1 MSENYYIR
9 NKETGKIELH
19 FDKETYMSLPDSDK
33 QKIKSN
39 FLFGRKTGAWISRC
53 KFPNLY
59 RAEEVAKALGLEN
72 RGVEGETL
80 TFAEKQERKA
90 ERAEA
95 RADRYDGYSDNAEK
109 RGEALQKP
117 IEDRHGDIA
126 FFTQPNI
133 NTSSGR
139 AFTKQR
145 EKMWDAWERGFE
157 EFKKS
162 AYFADRAKT
171 ARETARTAKQPE
183 SKSFC
188 ERRIAE
194 AEKTIRAQ
202 RKHLEVYEGYL
213 KQIEETGAAKSAYGY
228 EVSKEE
234 ALNYIDRAE
243 EIIEDAISKAIYY
256 HEWIEKMGGIQFSK
270 ENVKPGYIIKL
281 DATSRRLYANML
293 FEVTS
298 TGAKNVCIKE
308 VGTNKPYGSVSYS
321 EIARVLKA
329 ETSNE
334 IKHPFK
340 VGDEFTGEIFNYSTC
355 RYEKIPVV
363 VTKVTAD
370 KVSVKV
376 GDGRATAYKV
386 RNGYDG
392 KSYYIAVPNLR
403 TWIEKTA

>member
-1 MSENYYIR
+1 MSNYYIR

-19 FDKETYMSLPDSDK
+19 FDKETYMSLPDTDK

-109 RGEALQKP
+109 HGEALQRP

-139 AFTKQR
+139 AFTRQR

-162 AYFADRAKT
+162 TYFADRAKT
-171 ARETARTAKQPE
+171 ARETAKTAKQPE

-228 EVSKEE
+228 EVSKED

-243 EIIEDAISKAIYY
+243 EIIEDAISKSIYY
-256 HEWIEKMGGIQFSK
+256 HEWIEKMGGINFSK
-270 ENVKPGYIIKL
+270 ENVKPGYIIKV
-281 DATSRRLYANML
+281 DSSHWLYSNKL

-298 TGAKNVCIKE
+298 TGTKNVYIKE
-308 VGTNKPYGSVSYS
+308 VGTNKPYGGSISYADIASV
-321 EIARVLKA
+321 VKA

-334 IKHPFK
+334 IKHP
-340 VGDEFTGEIFNYSTC
+340 
-355 RYEKIPVV
+355 
-363 VTKVTAD
+363 
-370 KVSVKV
+370 
-376 GDGRATAYKV
+376 
-386 RNGYDG
+386 
-392 KSYYIAVPNLR
+392 
-403 TWIEKTA
+403 

>member
-109 RGEALQKP
+109 RGEALQRP
-117 IEDRHGDIA
+117 IEDCHGDIA

-139 AFTKQR
+139 AFTRQR

-162 AYFADRAKT
+162 AYFADRASA
-171 ARETARTAKQPE
+171 ARETAKTAKQPE
-183 SKSFC
+183 SKAFC

-202 RKHLEVYEGYL
+202 RKCLEVYEGYL

-228 EVSKEE
+228 EISKED

-243 EIIEDAISKAIYY
+243 EIIEDAISKSIYY
-256 HEWIEKMGGIQFSK
+256 HEWIEKMGGINFSK

-281 DATSRRLYANML
+281 DATSHRLYANML

-329 ETSNE
+329 ETNNE

-386 RNGYDG
+386 RNSYDG
-392 KSYYIAVPNLR
+392 KGYYIAVPNLR

>member
-109 RGEALQKP
+109 RGEALQRP

-139 AFTKQR
+139 AFTRQR

-202 RKHLEVYEGYL
+202 RKHLETYKGYL
-213 KQIEETGAAKSAYGY
+213 KQIEETGEAKGIYGSKI
-228 EVSKEE
+228 SKERVLE
-234 ALNYIDRAE
+234 CIDRAE
-243 EIIEDAISKAIYY
+243 EIIEDAISKSIYY
-256 HEWIEKMGGIQFSK
+256 HEWIEKMGGINFSK
-270 ENVKPGYIIKL
+270 ENVKPGYIIKVVES
-281 DATSRRLYANML
+281 AHAFYRNRL

-298 TGAKNVCIKE
+298 TGTKNVHIRDAETKR
-308 VGTNKPYGSVSYS
+308 PYPEISYADIASV
-321 EIARVLKA
+321 VKA

-340 VGDEFTGEIFNYSTC
+340 VGDRFVGEVFNFKTC
-355 RYEKIPVV
+355 EYNKIPVV

-386 RNGYDG
+386 RNSYDG
-392 KSYYIAVPNLR
+392 KSYYIAIPNLR

>member
-19 FDKETYMSLPDSDK
+19 FDKETYMSLPDEDK
-33 QKIKSN
+33 KKIKSN

-109 RGEALQKP
+109 RGEALQRP

-162 AYFADRAKT
+162 AYFADRASA

-194 AEKTIRAQ
+194 AEKTIKAQ
-202 RKHLEVYEGYL
+202 RSHIKRYNEILEEIKSGETFKDYT
-213 KQIEETGAAKSAYGY
+213 EES
-228 EVSKEE
+228 
-234 ALNYIDRAE
+234 LNEYIDRAE

-281 DATSRRLYANML
+281 DATSRWLYANML

-329 ETSNE
+329 ETNNE

-386 RNGYDG
+386 RNSYDG
-392 KSYYIAVPNLR
+392 KGYYIAVPNLK
-403 TWIEKTA
+403 TWIEKAV

>member
-1 MSENYYIR
+1 MSNYYIR

-59 RAEEVAKALGLEN
+59 RAEEVARALGLEN

-109 RGEALQKP
+109 RGEALQRP

-139 AFTKQR
+139 AFTRQR

-162 AYFADRAKT
+162 AYFADRASA

-183 SKSFC
+183 SKAFC

-213 KQIEETGAAKSAYGY
+213 KQIEETGEAKGIYGSKI
-228 EVSKEE
+228 SKERVFE
-234 ALNYIDRAE
+234 CIDRAE

-270 ENVKPGYIIKL
+270 ENVKPGYIIKVVNS
-281 DATSRRLYANML
+281 AHAFYRNRL

-298 TGAKNVCIKE
+298 TGTKNVYIRDAETKR
-308 VGTNKPYGSVSYS
+308 PYPEISYADIASV
-321 EIARVLKA
+321 VKA

-340 VGDEFTGEIFNYSTC
+340 VGDRFVGEVFNFKTC
-355 RYEKIPVV
+355 EYNKIPVV

-386 RNGYDG
+386 RNSYDG

-403 TWIEKTA
+403 TWIEKAV

>member
-1 MSENYYIR
+1 MSNYYIR
-9 NKETGKIELH
+9 NKETGKLELH

-139 AFTKQR
+139 AFTRQR

-171 ARETARTAKQPE
+171 ARETAKTAKQPE

-202 RKHLEVYEGYL
+202 RKCLEVYEGYL
-213 KQIEETGAAKSAYGY
+213 KQIEETGIAKSAYGY

-243 EIIEDAISKAIYY
+243 EIIEDAISKSIYY
-256 HEWIEKMGGIQFSK
+256 HEWIEKMGGIKFSK
-270 ENVKPGYIIKL
+270 ENVKPGYIIKVV
-281 DATSRRLYANML
+281 DSAYAFYRNRL

-298 TGAKNVCIKE
+298 TGTKNVYIRDAETKR
-308 VGTNKPYGSVSYS
+308 PYPEISYADIASV
-321 EIARVLKA
+321 VKA

-340 VGDEFTGEIFNYSTC
+340 VGDRFVGEVFNFKTC
-355 RYEKIPVV
+355 EYNKIPVV

-386 RNGYDG
+386 RNSYDG

>member
-19 FDKETYMSLPDSDK
+19 FDKETYMSLPDEDK
-33 QKIKSN
+33 KKIKSN

-109 RGEALQKP
+109 HGKALQKP

-139 AFTKQR
+139 AFTRQR

-162 AYFADRAKT
+162 AYFADRANA
-171 ARETARTAKQPE
+171 ARETAKTAKQPE
-183 SKSFC
+183 SKAFC

-202 RKHLEVYEGYL
+202 RKHLEVYERYL
-213 KQIEETGAAKSAYGY
+213 KQIEETGKAKSAYGY

-243 EIIEDAISKAIYY
+243 EIIEDAISKSIYY
-256 HEWIEKMGGIQFSK
+256 HEWIEKMGGINFSK
-270 ENVKPGYIIKL
+270 ENVKPGYIIKVV
-281 DATSRRLYANML
+281 DSAYAFYRNRL

-298 TGAKNVCIKE
+298 TGTKNVYIRDAETKRRYPE
-308 VGTNKPYGSVSYS
+308 ISYADIASV
-321 EIARVLKA
+321 VKA

-340 VGDEFTGEIFNYSTC
+340 VGDRFVGEVFNFKTC
-355 RYEKIPVV
+355 EYNKIPVV

-403 TWIEKTA
+403 TWIEKAV

>member
-109 RGEALQKP
+109 RGEALQRP

-145 EKMWDAWERGFE
+145 EKMWDAWEKGFE

-171 ARETARTAKQPE
+171 ARETAKTAKQPE

-188 ERRIAE
+188 ERRITE

-228 EVSKEE
+228 EVSKED

-243 EIIEDAISKAIYY
+243 EIIEDAISKSIYY

-270 ENVKPGYIIKL
+270 ENVKPGYIIKVSES
-281 DATSRRLYANML
+281 AHAFYRNRL

-298 TGAKNVCIKE
+298 TGTKNVQIRDAETKR
-308 VGTNKPYGSVSYS
+308 PYPEISYADIASV
-321 EIARVLKA
+321 VKA

-340 VGDEFTGEIFNYSTC
+340 VGDRFVGEVFNFKTC
-355 RYEKIPVV
+355 EYNKIPVV

>member
-1 MSENYYIR
+1 MSNYYIR
-9 NKETGKIELH
+9 NKETGKLELH

-72 RGVEGETL
+72 RGVEGESL

-90 ERAEA
+90 ERAKA

-109 RGEALQKP
+109 RGEALQRP

-139 AFTKQR
+139 AFTRQR
-145 EKMWDAWERGFE
+145 KKMWDAWERGFE

-171 ARETARTAKQPE
+171 ARETAKTAKQPE

-202 RKHLEVYEGYL
+202 RKCLEVYEGYL
-213 KQIEETGAAKSAYGY
+213 KQIEETGIAKSAYGY

-243 EIIEDAISKAIYY
+243 EIIEDAISKSIYY
-256 HEWIEKMGGIQFSK
+256 HEWIEKMGGIKFSK
-270 ENVKPGYIIKL
+270 ENVKPGYIIKVV
-281 DATSRRLYANML
+281 DSAYAFYRNRL

-298 TGAKNVCIKE
+298 TGTKNVYIRDAETKR
-308 VGTNKPYGSVSYS
+308 PYPEISYADIASV
-321 EIARVLKA
+321 VKA

-340 VGDEFTGEIFNYSTC
+340 VGDRFVGEVFNFKTC
-355 RYEKIPVV
+355 EYNKIPVV

-386 RNGYDG
+386 RNSYDG

-403 TWIEKTA
+403 TWIEKAV

>member
-109 RGEALQKP
+109 RGEALQRP

-126 FFTQPNI
+126 FLTQPNI

-139 AFTKQR
+139 AFTRQR

-171 ARETARTAKQPE
+171 ARETAKTAKQPE
-183 SKSFC
+183 SKAFC

-194 AEKTIRAQ
+194 AEKTIKAQ
-202 RKHLEVYEGYL
+202 RSHIKRYNEILEEIKSGETFKDYT
-213 KQIEETGAAKSAYGY
+213 EES
-228 EVSKEE
+228 
-234 ALNYIDRAE
+234 LNEYIDRAE

-256 HEWIEKMGGIQFSK
+256 HEWIEKMGGINFSK
-270 ENVKPGYIIKL
+270 ENVKPGYIIKVSES
-281 DATSRRLYANML
+281 AHAFYRNRL

-298 TGAKNVCIKE
+298 TGTKNVQIRDAETKR
-308 VGTNKPYGSVSYS
+308 PYPEISYADIASV
-321 EIARVLKA
+321 VKA

-340 VGDEFTGEIFNYSTC
+340 VGDRFVGEVFNFKTC
-355 RYEKIPVV
+355 EYNKIPVV

-386 RNGYDG
+386 RNSYDG
-392 KSYYIAVPNLR
+392 KGYYIAVPNLR
-403 TWIEKTA
+403 TWIEKAV

>member
-1 MSENYYIR
+1 MSNYYIR

-59 RAEEVAKALGLEN
+59 RAEEIAKALGLEN

-139 AFTKQR
+139 AFTRQR

-162 AYFADRAKT
+162 AYFADRANA
-171 ARETARTAKQPE
+171 ARETAKTAKQPE

-228 EVSKEE
+228 EVSKED

-243 EIIEDAISKAIYY
+243 EIIEEAISKSIYY

-281 DATSRRLYANML
+281 DGTSRWLYANML

-321 EIARVLKA
+321 EIAKVLKA

-386 RNGYDG
+386 RNSYDG
-392 KSYYIAVPNLR
+392 KSYYIAIPNLR

>member
-139 AFTKQR
+139 AFTRQR

-162 AYFADRAKT
+162 AYYADRASA
-171 ARETARTAKQPE
+171 ARETARTAKHPE
-183 SKSFC
+183 SKAFC

-202 RKHLEVYEGYL
+202 RKCLEVYEGYL

-228 EVSKEE
+228 EVSKED

-243 EIIEDAISKAIYY
+243 EIIEDAISKSIYY
-256 HEWIEKMGGIQFSK
+256 HEWIEKMGGINFSK
-270 ENVKPGYIIKL
+270 ENVKPGYIIKVVES
-281 DATSRRLYANML
+281 AHAFYRNRL

-298 TGAKNVCIKE
+298 TGTKNVQIRDAETKR
-308 VGTNKPYGSVSYS
+308 PYPEISYADIASV
-321 EIARVLKA
+321 VKA

-340 VGDEFTGEIFNYSTC
+340 VGDRFVGEVFNFKTC
-355 RYEKIPVV
+355 EYNKIPVV

-386 RNGYDG
+386 RNSYDG
-392 KSYYIAVPNLR
+392 KGYYIAIPNLR

>member
-1 MSENYYIR
+1 MSNYYIR

-19 FDKETYMSLPDSDK
+19 FDKETYMSLPDEDK
-33 QKIKSN
+33 KKIKSN

-109 RGEALQKP
+109 RGEALQRP

-139 AFTKQR
+139 AFTRQR

-171 ARETARTAKQPE
+171 ARETAKTAKQPE
-183 SKSFC
+183 SKAFC

-194 AEKTIRAQ
+194 AEKTIKAQ

-213 KQIEETGAAKSAYGY
+213 KQIEETGIAKSAYGY

-243 EIIEDAISKAIYY
+243 EIIEDAISKSIYY
-256 HEWIEKMGGIQFSK
+256 HEWIEKMGGINFSK
-270 ENVKPGYIIKL
+270 ENVKPGYIIKVV
-281 DATSRRLYANML
+281 DSAHAFYRNRL

-298 TGAKNVCIKE
+298 TGTKNVYIRDAETKR
-308 VGTNKPYGSVSYS
+308 PYPEISYADIASV
-321 EIARVLKA
+321 VKA

-340 VGDEFTGEIFNYSTC
+340 VGDRFVGEVFNFKTC
-355 RYEKIPVV
+355 EYNKIPVV

-386 RNGYDG
+386 RNSYDG
-392 KSYYIAVPNLR
+392 KGYYIAVPNLR